1 MAALYNRVPLAA
13 ILWLAIGRLA
23 SADAINMPGPE
34 SVASFEADT
43 AFPQFSRLPL
53 HEPPLRLAL
62 ALTRERQHTTPQLRE
77 SAQEFPAVQLTAQTR
92 PLRSA
97 PLARLQDTDIKP
109 EIKLEE
115 QAGSDDAFRQKT
127 QEMAIRDAARTW
139 DISPGD
145 GTLNTVFGRWS
156 ASAGWQLV
164 WELEV
169 DYPIQ
174 TRAVLEGTF
183 EEAVAAVAESLAN
196 ASVPI
201 QATFYAGNKVLR
213 IVAKGS
219 K

>member
-13 ILWLAIGRLA
+13 ILWLVIGRLA
-23 SADAINMPGPE
+23 CADAINMPRPE

-43 AFPQFSRLPL
+43 AFPQFSRSPL

-62 ALTRERQHTTPQLRE
+62 ALSRERQHAVPQPRE

-97 PLARLQDTDIKP
+97 PHARLQNTDIKP
-109 EIKLEE
+109 EE
-115 QAGSDDAFRQKT
+115 QAGDDDALRQKK
-127 QEMAIRDAARTW
+127 QEMAIRDATRTW

-145 GTLNTVFGRWS
+145 GTLNTTLARWS